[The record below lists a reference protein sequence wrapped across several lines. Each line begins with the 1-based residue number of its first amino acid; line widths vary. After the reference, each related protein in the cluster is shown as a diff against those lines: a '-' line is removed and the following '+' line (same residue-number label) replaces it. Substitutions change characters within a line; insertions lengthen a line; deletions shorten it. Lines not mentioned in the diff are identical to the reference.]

1 MLASQTSFSQTIER
15 VYINMPDVLNPTLSK
30 QNRLELLEYY
40 KAGQSDSVTN
50 RFGNQAYITLFDS
63 LNQVLKVKNTQVS
76 IFEMKLFNFKGNVP
90 VVGVISTVCAPV
102 CQSVIQFYDTAW
114 NVVSLKFQMPNAIE
128 WIKIDSLSQTAIDR
142 KWIKNVLK
150 TSFISLSFAL
160 DLNTIIA
167 KNNSLEFLCE
177 EDRKLIAPFVKTDSL
192 IYHLKDKS
200 WEKVQY

>member
-1 MLASQTSFSQTIER
+1 
-15 VYINMPDVLNPTLSK
+15 
-30 QNRLELLEYY
+30 
-40 KAGQSDSVTN
+40 
-50 RFGNQAYITLFDS
+50 
-63 LNQVLKVKNTQVS
+63 
-76 IFEMKLFNFKGNVP
+76 
-90 VVGVISTVCAPV
+90 
-102 CQSVIQFYDTAW
+102 
-114 NVVSLKFQMPNAIE
+114 MPNAIE

-150 TSFISLSFAL
+150 TSFISLGFAL